1 MNMSRAV
8 ARRATPVTE
17 PFVVEEDLRD
27 LLPPPMV
34 ALVKG
39 AWSKFVTFDG
49 LMIELLFAK
58 LLADAPELAAQF
70 GPALDSA
77 PLELLRLL
85 DLSARA
91 LDLRTEAM
99 LKEGFRAAPAAAG
112 AHSRTRT
119 ECAQFFAAH
128 DMTRA
133 QWQKVGAAFLWTFG
147 KIPHLDEIERE
158 DLATE
163 GGAAL
168 ARFFEEAILEP
179 MAAYAEYE
187 ADAMAGPVVAQMEA
201 SAERMHARA
210 SEAGTYFYQRVF
222 SEHPAALQFFRTSD
236 LDSQAHHLIAA
247 VAFLARAARQPEALR
262 PELRN
267 LAAVHVSHQ
276 IPTSAY
282 PLVAAPLMETI
293 ETFGGPLSAEGMR
306 GWAVLLD
313 RVVRIICAPM
323 HVQERLVA
331 AVQEFLDQTAEELR
345 WPRRKRDKRWSEIL
359 AEIRATGT
367 YTHTFEELEHGARV
381 AWRNAPKCIGR
392 ISWRNLVVRDKRDV
406 SDPQA
411 IFDECVQHLR
421 AASNGGNIDI
431 VLTAFAPRRPG
442 ERWGSR
448 IWNSQLVRFAG
459 YRQPDGS
466 VLGDRANLPLTEA
479 ILRRGWTPPAEPTA
493 FDVLPLV
500 IDIPGHEPQLFAFEE
515 ADILRVPLTHPEQPA
530 FDALGL
536 QWCAVPAIANFRLEI
551 GGIDYGC
558 VPFNGWFM
566 GTEIARDLFEEARYD
581 RAAD

>member
-1 MNMSRAV
+1 
-8 ARRATPVTE
+8 
-17 PFVVEEDLRD
+17 
-27 LLPPPMV
+27 MV

-187 ADAMAGPVVAQMEA
+187 ADAMAGPVVAEMEA
-201 SAERMHARA
+201 SASPRPTR
-210 SEAGTYFYQRVF
+210 
-222 SEHPAALQFFRTSD
+222 
-236 LDSQAHHLIAA
+236 
-247 VAFLARAARQPEALR
+247 PEALR

-323 HVQERLVA
+323 HVQERHVA
-331 AVQEFLDQTAEELR
+331 AAQEFLDQTAEELR

-442 ERWGSR
+442 ERWGPR
-448 IWNSQLVRFAG
+448 IWNSQHVRFAG
-459 YRQPDGS
+459 
-466 VLGDRANLPLTEA
+466 
-479 ILRRGWTPPAEPTA
+479 
-493 FDVLPLV
+493 
-500 IDIPGHEPQLFAFEE
+500 
-515 ADILRVPLTHPEQPA
+515 
-530 FDALGL
+530 
-536 QWCAVPAIANFRLEI
+536 
-551 GGIDYGC
+551 
-558 VPFNGWFM
+558 
-566 GTEIARDLFEEARYD
+566 
-581 RAAD
+581 